1 MSSNNKLTGYFI
13 KCENCGKEVYKTK
26 SQYNKA
32 KHHFCSNECHKEF
45 EHKEKYEDRPCEICG
60 RLFHASKKSS
70 QRFCSTECQRI
81 WQTRQVGV
89 LSPKFARKEI
99 ECEYCGE
106 KYFVR
111 NYKLE
116 NQKHKFCS
124 NKCRQAWYAEVFSQD
139 KNWKEES
146 KKRAVKILENK
157 QLDTNTKP
165 QQIINDI
172 LKDMGVSYINEKGFK
187 YYAVDNYL
195 NEYNLIIEVM
205 GDFWHCHPLKYNKEN
220 MRDIHKKRIPKDKA
234 KHTYFKNNYGIEIL
248 YLWEDDIY
256 NNLDVCK
263 ILIDKYINNKGS
275 LSNYHSFNYRL
286 ENDKLTLND
295 NIIVPYQDMVNA

>member
-1 MSSNNKLTGYFI
+1 MSSNGNLTGYFV

-32 KHHFCSNECHKEF
+32 KHHFCSTKCQKEF
-45 EHKEKYEDRPCEICG
+45 EHKEKYEYRECEICKE
-60 RLFHASKKSS
+60 LFYVSKKST

-81 WQTRQVGV
+81 WQTKQVGV
-89 LSPKFARKEI
+89 LNPKFARKETK
-99 ECEYCGE
+99 CEYCGE
-106 KYFVR
+106 KYLIR
-111 NYKLE
+111 NYKFE
-116 NQKHKFCS
+116 SPEHKFCS

-139 KNWKEES
+139 EKWKEES
-146 KKRAVKILENK
+146 KKRAVRILENR

-165 QQIINDI
+165 QQIINNI
-172 LKDMGVSYINEKGFK
+172 LEDMCIPYVNEKGFK

-195 NEYNLIIEVM
+195 NNHNLIIEVM
-205 GDFWHCHPLKYNKEN
+205 GDFWHCHPLKYNKDN

-256 NNLDVCK
+256 NNLEVCK
-263 ILIDKYINNKGS
+263 ILINKYIKSNGILK
-275 LSNYHSFNYRL
+275 NYHSFNYHL
-286 ENDKLTLND
+286 ENNELILND
-295 NIIVPYQDMVNA
+295 KIIVPYQDTVNA